1 MYLPDSF
8 REDRTEVLHSLI
20 RAHPFATLV
29 INHGGAL
36 AADHVPLLFDPRPD
50 PHGALLGH
58 LAAAN
63 PLCRTGADE
72 IAALV
77 IFQGAQSYVSPTWYA
92 SKAEHGKVVPTW
104 NYAVV
109 HVEGRLQF
117 HRDPAWLHAQVSALT
132 ERHESERQT
141 PWAVT
146 DAPGE
151 FVERQLRGIVGI
163 EIAID
168 SIAGKWK
175 VSQNRP
181 PADRKGVIAG
191 LGQSDTTEAQEMARL
206 VGERDR

>member
-1 MYLPDSF
+1 MYQPDSF
-8 REDRTEVLHSLI
+8 REDRTEVLHDLI

-29 INHGGAL
+29 THEGGAL
-36 AADHVPLLFDPRPD
+36 AADHLPLLFEPRPGG
-50 PHGALLGH
+50 HGTLLGH

-63 PLCRTGADE
+63 PLCRTGATE
-72 IAALV
+72 TAALV
-77 IFQGAQSYVSPTWYA
+77 VFQGPQAYISPSWYP

-109 HVEGRLQF
+109 HAEGRLRF
-117 HRDPAWLHAQVSALT
+117 HRDPEWLHAQVSALT
-132 ERHESERQT
+132 ARHEAGREA

-146 DAPGE
+146 DAPAD

-191 LGQSDTTEAQEMARL
+191 LERTASPGSQAMASL
-206 VGERDR
+206 VEERDR